1 MSDKAIDK
9 LRTALL
15 FWQSFK
21 RNARFNH
28 HTKETIEITI
38 NCVKYVIGK
47 LEKGEIDMKLFERE
61 VK

>member
-1 MSDKAIDK
+1 MNDKAIPK
-9 LRTALL
+9 LRTALM
-15 FWQSFK
+15 FWLAFA

-47 LEKGEIDMKLFERE
+47 AEKGEIDMELISKE